1 MPAEAFLFDQSF
13 LIPDS
18 QKGSLHSSMLRI
30 YAYML
35 FSLSI
40 GSAFLLQAT
49 HLPLYLV
56 WLAAAS
62 VGAGALLA
70 NLTRI
75 RTTGM
80 SVGIAGLILVYYIAP
95 EPSIR
100 LVAFLTFLALL
111 LLAATAL
118 LIAAD
123 LSPKGATNR

>member
-1 MPAEAFLFDQSF
+1 
-13 LIPDS
+13 
-18 QKGSLHSSMLRI
+18 MLRI

-35 FSLSI
+35 FSLSF

-56 WLAAAS
+56 WLAAVS

-80 SVGIAGLILVYYIAP
+80 SVGIAGLILVYYSVP